1 MLNTIISILVLIVMG
16 VFSSIVFILAN
27 IDQIIKE
34 DANMDKNIIEV
45 TPDKD
50 GKIFITL
57 YGTRYQIVVKEQPK
71 TVTKPAKTDK

>member
-1 MLNTIISILVLIVMG
+1 
-16 VFSSIVFILAN
+16 
-27 IDQIIKE
+27 
-34 DANMDKNIIEV
+34 MDKNIIEV